1 MPVHSY
7 SGSTPVKNT
16 GCYPPADGLSSAETL
31 HCSQRSSIV
40 FYWYVET
47 STVMLKS
54 VFRHLILII
63 LAFALVSC
71 TSLPSIATQK
81 RSISLDASLSI
92 YRKMIRWGYYDEAA
106 KYLRASDGS
115 LASPDLDRI
124 ALYRVTNYNMGD
136 QLIADNGKE
145 ARVIAMI
152 EYYELDSGVI
162 HTLRDEQYW
171 WYDEDE
177 KRWYLGSPLPGFGL
191 E

>member
-7 SGSTPVKNT
+7 SGSTPAKNT
-16 GCYPPADGLSSAETL
+16 GCYPPADGLSSPETL

-81 RSISLDASLSI
+81 RSIRYTRHASVVYRIYARTSIPKSVSFGLLKVDVPSLGKTGNAIWRARCTHEPVALRMSRE
-92 YRKMIRWGYYDEAA
+92 RKNRPI
-106 KYLRASDGS
+106 
-115 LASPDLDRI
+115 
-124 ALYRVTNYNMGD
+124 
-136 QLIADNGKE
+136 
-145 ARVIAMI
+145 
-152 EYYELDSGVI
+152 
-162 HTLRDEQYW
+162 
-171 WYDEDE
+171 
-177 KRWYLGSPLPGFGL
+177 PLPARTCGKL
-191 E
+191 TAPRVELS